1 MKEKFM
7 KSVMILLIGG
17 LLTKLLG
24 MIIKIVMSRQIG
36 TEGLGLYMMVLPTF
50 SLFIGIGQFGLPT
63 ALSKLVAEKRKNNI
77 KLFFSILPIA
87 AIVNILL
94 IVTIIII
101 APLLAT
107 NLLHDARCY
116 LPILAIS
123 VVIPFTSLSSLCRSY
138 FFGKEQMTP
147 HVISNLVEDIVRL
160 ALMIIGIPFF
170 LPKGLEYAVCFIILS
185 NVISELTSIV
195 ILFLFLPKKLQIKKK
210 DLIPQKD
217 YMKESLSIGIPNT
230 TGRLLGSIGY
240 FLEPILLTSILIAIG
255 YSSKYI
261 TVEYGILSG
270 YVMPLLLLPSF
281 FTMAISQALLPIVSR
296 EYTKGNYKY
305 VKRKIKQAILYSL
318 LIGIPVT
325 LFFIIMPELPLKLIY
340 HTEDG
345 IAYMK
350 FLAPICLFQYIQSPL
365 SSALDA
371 MGKSRDAMIATTIGV
386 IIRLSLLVIL
396 SLLKI
401 GLWGLIIAISIN
413 VVMVTLYSIKKVGF
427 HLSTTKKEKCS

>member
-7 KSVMILLIGG
+7 KSVIILLIGG

-24 MIIKIVMSRQIG
+24 MLIKIIMSRLVG

-77 KLFFSILPIA
+77 RLFFSILPIA
-87 AIVNILL
+87 AFVNILL
-94 IVTIIII
+94 IITIITI
-101 APLLAT
+101 APILST
-107 NLLHDARCY
+107 QLLHDARTY

-123 VVIPFTSLSSLCRSY
+123 VVIPFTSLSSICRSY
-138 FFGKEQMTP
+138 FFGKEKMTP
-147 HVISNLVEDIVRL
+147 HVISNLIEDIVRL
-160 ALMIIGIPFF
+160 TLMIIGIPYF
-170 LPKGLEYAVCFIILS
+170 LPKGLEYAVCYIILS
-185 NVISELTSIV
+185 NVISELASIL
-195 ILFLFLPKKLQIKKK
+195 ILFLFLPKKLQIKKE
-210 DLIPQKD
+210 DLKPKKD

-240 FLEPILLTSILIAIG
+240 FLEPILLTSTLIGMG

-261 TVEYGILSG
+261 TIEYGILSG

-296 EYTKGNYKY
+296 EYSRGNYES
-305 VKRKIKQAILYSL
+305 VKRKIKQAITYSL
-318 LIGIPVT
+318 LIGVPVT
-325 LFFIIMPELPLKLIY
+325 IFFIITPEFPLKLIY
-340 HTEDG
+340 HTTEG
-345 IAYMK
+345 IAYMR

-371 MGKSRDAMIATTIGV
+371 MGKSHDAMVATAIGV
-386 IIRLSLLVIL
+386 IIRSTLLVAL

-413 VVMVTLYSIKKVGF
+413 VLAVTFYSLKKVKIY
-427 HLSTTKKEKCS
+427 LTA